1 MRNYNHEK
9 SIGFI
14 VNNTAKMFQK
24 IFDYEL
30 NKNIGLRLAQSKVI
44 YVLSLHTGMTQRELA
59 DKVGIETP
67 TLAVMIDKME
77 KERLVIRKNDKQDRR
92 IKRIFIT
99 SKADRM
105 VDAMIQSA
113 LSIRKIAT
121 KNLSE
126 KDVKNT
132 LETLNKLTLNL
143 QDYWDSVNNKKKD

>member
-1 MRNYNHEK
+1 MRNYDHEK

-14 VNNTAKMFQK
+14 VNSTAKMFQK

-30 NKNIGLRLAQSKVI
+30 DKNTGLRLSQSKII
-44 YVLSLHTGMTQRELA
+44 YVLSIHPGMTQRELA

-67 TLAVMIDKME
+67 TLVVMIDKME
-77 KERLVIRKNDKQDRR
+77 KEHLVKRQNDKQDRR

-105 VDAMIQSA
+105 VDDMIQSA

-121 KNLSE
+121 KNMSE
-126 KDVKNT
+126 NDVKHT
-132 LETLNKLTLNL
+132 LETLNKISLNL
-143 QDYWDSVNNKKKD
+143 QNYWDSVN